1 MCDPKDI
8 KNDMISLRNLALR
21 NCMRLAKNHKVKV
34 LFSVEAYGRTLIF
47 SSEEDHLRHLKRI
60 SNSKRLLKF
69 FENKDY
75 TQIKI
80 KNKRRKKRNE
90 FGEELFVI
98 AKEPDLTIFKT
109 PENEKL
115 QRKMEEKFW
124 KFCVDKINEAIPD
137 SYVEPEILA
146 AIHRKYPVPHT
157 EDSDDQ
163 EINFQ
168 PEKRKVNK
176 LFHTYKEENATQA
189 LPCAENEINFKS
201 RNSENVDSNFTFNN
215 KNTNQ
220 KFIASASA
228 SALNN
233 NINNNFNFTN
243 NNYSNESNDFE
254 ESEQPEISIRN
265 SYIPPEQINYMDQH
279 QYINSYSNNVPNQNF
294 NRNYADYTDFPQRG
308 QVDDSSKYSNYTKY
322 SKFSVA
328 QNEPSSSLMKPKFS
342 DSQNFFK
349 DYLRRKTLR
358 EEHRQ
363 LQTSPMG
370 SSMSMKSLLRANYLS
385 NYLIEDACKKI

>member
-21 NCMRLAKNHKVKV
+21 NCMRLAKNNKVKV

-75 TQIKI
+75 KQIKI

-109 PENEKL
+109 PETEKL
-115 QRKMEEKFW
+115 QRKMDKKFW
-124 KFCVDKINEAIPD
+124 KFCVDKVNEAIPD

-146 AIHRKYPVPHT
+146 AIHRKYPGPYT
-157 EDSDDQ
+157 EDSDDSLPE
-163 EINFQ
+163 EINCQ

-201 RNSENVDSNFTFNN
+201 RHSENVDSSFTFNN

-220 KFIASASA
+220 KFASASA
-228 SALNN
+228 SN
-233 NINNNFNFTN
+233 NINNFNNNFNFTN
-243 NNYSNESNDFE
+243 NNYSSESNDFE

-279 QYINSYSNNVPNQNF
+279 QYINSYSNNVPNENF
-294 NRNYADYTDFPQRG
+294 NRNYAGYTDFPQRG
-308 QVDDSSKYSNYTKY
+308 QVDDSSKYSKY

-342 DSQNFFK
+342 DSQNIFK